1 MDIFNRPH
9 SIAED
14 TLHFTVYPPPNL
26 SDKASATSFAACISE
41 YVDSLLPGFI
51 WHRDRFEVKLAP
63 NPDKNEWILESRMRV
78 GDCVDDEWLTV
89 WLLKQISSKWDVV
102 ISAYDSDG
110 EFLLIEAADALPSWV
125 KPTNTENRVWIYN
138 SHLHL
143 IPLSHI
149 SPPSRKRHRRKLPG
163 AADSDNEDAE
173 HGDDDIYL
181 AVEDAIKIVRNT
193 LTETVAPPAVEK
205 IVWERI
211 SGYPDAAKAHLHITK
226 AYLPIDIAKALVA
239 NPSLVQKAVE
249 TFYTRD
255 SIQLRAAHRMSR
267 FPPTPS
273 TLTSV
278 KMTRTAYAQ
287 LVGQK
292 FFPPKIFG
300 HLKDQDGTDEWRWR
314 EVGMKIAVGFEMLY
328 QESKGRTTNHLS
340 SGDANSSAEANKEAL
355 GRNPEY
361 QKYIENLLSV
371 NYFKGQVQG
380 SELWNSLENK
390 AAAIFVEVHRVDGAT
405 RQSFASQVDEALVNK
420 NLPDRSIEKEDSEDW
435 LNIDAQ
441 EFEEMLEVTHNKP
454 KANPPSDSTAMD
466 VDNPE
471 SAEDRLASQQ
481 AKQLKD
487 LASKVEDFIEG
498 AGDVE
503 GAVFNDEELS
513 DDLLSDDPDSS
524 DSDSDSDSDSKS
536 KSEVTRSA
544 ERQAAM
550 DKLVPGLE
558 ASDYG
563 KMPASYHSNSQRLA
577 PESVATDDA
586 DESTMVENPASE
598 AKSASLPKPRT
609 VRPPIIPRDKYDG
622 VDSDDET
629 DEEEIEEDDES
640 EEDRPQ
646 VVGEIEIDMEQ
657 EEEEFLEFSRQALGI
672 TEDQWSEIV
681 QDRKDRGV
689 FLPSSAMKT
698 PAPINRPSATSGDT
712 EKKKHTPRVPEP
724 GPRPNVNP
732 ELDSFEA
739 VMKALDEALSQSRKP
754 SGKSEE
760 KKDQDKGKRKERAND
775 EPSAMDVDQDNDF
788 DIDAAMEAELKEALE
803 VDEDSDTE
811 QPSDY
816 KMIKN
821 LLESFKSQ
829 EGLSG
834 PFSNLAG
841 RLKPDFKLP
850 RDES

>member
-14 TLHFTVYPPPNL
+14 TLHFSIYPPSNL
-26 SDKASATSFAACISE
+26 SDKTSASSFAACIID
-41 YVDSLLPGFI
+41 YVQSLLPGFI
-51 WHRDRFEVKLAP
+51 WHRDKFEVKVAP
-63 NPDKNEWILESRMRV
+63 NSDGNGWILESKMRV

-102 ISAYDSDG
+102 ISVYDSDG
-110 EFLLIEAADALPSWV
+110 EFLLIEAADTLPSWV
-125 KPTNTENRVWIYN
+125 KPTNSENRVWIYN
-138 SHLHL
+138 SRLHL

-163 AADSDNEDAE
+163 SADSDNEDVE
-173 HGDDDIYL
+173 KDDDEYL
-181 AVEDAIKIVRNT
+181 ATEDAIKLVRDASIET
-193 LTETVAPPAVEK
+193 LAPPAVEK
-205 IVWERI
+205 TVWERI
-211 SGYPDAAKAHLHITK
+211 SGYPDAAKAHLHVAK
-226 AYLPIDIAKALVA
+226 AYLPVDIAKCLIV
-239 NPSLVQKAVE
+239 NPSLIQRAVE

-267 FPPTPS
+267 FPPNPS
-273 TLTSV
+273 VLTSV

-300 HLKDQDGTDEWRWR
+300 HLKEQDGTDEWRWR

-328 QESKGRTTNHLS
+328 QESKGRTASRIS
-340 SGDANSSAEANKEAL
+340 SESASSAVEATKEAL
-355 GRNPEY
+355 RRNPEY
-361 QKYIENLLSV
+361 QKYIENLKSA
-371 NYFKGQVQG
+371 NYFKGEIQG
-380 SELWNSLENK
+380 SQLWNSLENK
-390 AAAIFVEVHRVDGAT
+390 AAATYVEVRRVDDAT
-405 RQSFASQVDEALVNK
+405 RQSFASQVDEALQHK
-420 NLPDRSIEKEDSEDW
+420 NLPDRSNQNEDSDEW
-435 LNIDAQ
+435 LNVDAQ
-441 EFEEMLEVTHNKP
+441 QFEEMLEEAHNKT
-454 KANPPSDSTAMD
+454 KVKVPSDSSAME
-466 VDNPE
+466 VDGEE

-498 AGDVE
+498 EGDVE
-503 GAVFNDEELS
+503 GALFNDEDLS
-513 DDLLSDDPDSS
+513 DDLLSDDPDTSES
-524 DSDSDSDSDSKS
+524 ESELDLDSKFRS
-536 KSEVTRSA
+536 AETRSA

-550 DKLVPGLE
+550 DKLVPGLD

-563 KMPASYHSNSQRLA
+563 RMPASYHSNSQRVL
-577 PESVATDDA
+577 PDNKPSEEPV
-586 DESTMVENPASE
+586 SE
-598 AKSASLPKPRT
+598 AKSEDLPKPKT

-629 DEEEIEEDDES
+629 DQEANDEDDES

-672 TEDQWSEIV
+672 TEEQWSEIV
-681 QDRKDRGV
+681 QDRKNRGV

-698 PAPINRPSATSGDT
+698 PAPTRKPPMTS
-712 EKKKHTPRVPEP
+712 EASEKKHTPRVPES

-739 VMKALDEALSQSRKP
+739 IMNALDEALAQSRKP
-754 SGKSEE
+754 SKKSEE
-760 KKDQDKGKRKERAND
+760 KVGNDKGKGKDQASES
-775 EPSAMDVDQDNDF
+775 SAMNLDEDDDF

-803 VDEDSDTE
+803 VNEDSDTE
-811 QPSDY
+811 QPADY